1 MAFGSFWMTPER
13 LEMTQFTRPISV
25 DKIML
30 WIKKPSSKNS
40 LKDGMLQCVAPFS
53 NGIWLTL
60 AGALLLL
67 VVLNIV
73 FSTRNTRPLWFKVK
87 KESNDKPL
95 WERLLLIGWIFFDSF
110 VHEATFTFGEAV
122 DYDIEFSMAQKVL
135 NMGYAVLVLF
145 VVAVYTAN
153 LTSFLT
159 IQNAQE
165 YVSTIEG
172 AIMNRSPI
180 CIHPVLYKDMI
191 NTWPDSLS
199 LIKISNG
206 IDEDAITEDMMNSL
220 DSGECEVVAH
230 APRIVLS
237 KAPVMEKFCDRELV
251 LTNSLVL
258 EKYIGLPINER
269 YAQSMSYFISLGENE
284 KENKISYDDYTED
297 NFPPA
302 KCDFNFEAIGGIED
316 DTMSLSLKHIILPI
330 LIFLFSVILSLLIHV
345 TRVQHKSIRRRSP
358 LKKSISKEL
367 ENRMNKLNED
377 FQDDHESFKH
387 RKNKQ
392 SVDLCENS
400 LSLYQNDIVTINE
413 IEEKNKSPK
422 GVVESLENK
431 IETLKELQSSLN
443 LQHVRQQEL
452 FESITTEIGFKGKK
466 NSCDI
471 ES

>member
-110 VHEATFTFGEAV
+110 VHEATFTFGAAV

-145 VVAVYTAN
+145 VVAAYTAN